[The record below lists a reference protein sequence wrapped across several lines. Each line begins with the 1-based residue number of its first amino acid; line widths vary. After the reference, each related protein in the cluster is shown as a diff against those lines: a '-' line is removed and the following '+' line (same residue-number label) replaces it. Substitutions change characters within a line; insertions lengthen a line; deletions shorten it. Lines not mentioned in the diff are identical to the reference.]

1 MAKREQEKAIEATKK
16 VAEEARSVTD
26 RHDAAQTLEAI
37 EKHRMATQETIHRS
51 LNETKKISKS
61 IDEATSQ
68 IPQYTG
74 AVESYQEQVLEA
86 TREMTFDYIEAQ
98 KSVMDS
104 IFNSAVGTFWH
115 REFVLIDSIFT
126 HHIS

>member
-1 MAKREQEKAIEATKK
+1 
-16 VAEEARSVTD
+16 
-26 RHDAAQTLEAI
+26 
-37 EKHRMATQETIHRS
+37 
-51 LNETKKISKS
+51 
-61 IDEATSQ
+61 
-68 IPQYTG
+68 
-74 AVESYQEQVLEA
+74 
-86 TREMTFDYIEAQ
+86 MTFDYIEAQ

>member
-1 MAKREQEKAIEATKK
+1 MKPKK
-16 VAEEARSVTD
+16 Y
-26 RHDAAQTLEAI
+26 
-37 EKHRMATQETIHRS
+37 
-51 LNETKKISKS
+51 SKS

-74 AVESYQEQVLEA
+74 PVKSYQEQVLEA

-104 IFNSAVGTFWH
+104 F
-115 REFVLIDSIFT
+115 
-126 HHIS
+126 